1 MDQIPF
7 ITDEFIASHTDFKKL
22 IEALKKGFAEGSVET
37 PMRHH
42 HDYANPEESIDSTLL
57 LMPSWEAGNDLGV
70 KIVSVNPNNGKY
82 NLPSIQGSY
91 LYMDGHKGMIRAI
104 LDAKALTAKRTAAA
118 SALAASYLAKKDASS
133 MLMLGTG
140 ALSVNLI
147 KAHTSIRS
155 IKNVFVWGRNF
166 MKAQLIAE
174 QFDQQNFKVI
184 AIENYIE
191 TISHVDI
198 VSCATLSKEPLV
210 FGKLLKEG
218 QHLDLVGAYKKDM
231 READD
236 EAVRRS
242 SVFIDTFQGG
252 LKESGDIVIPL
263 QNGSLKDTD
272 IKADL
277 FGLCSGGHKGRK
289 SDREITFF
297 KSVGHA
303 SEDLIGARFYFGQW
317 KDKDILKQ

>member
-1 MDQIPF
+1 MGQIPF
-7 ITDEFIASHTDFKKL
+7 IPTEFMESHTDFKQL
-22 IEALKKGFAEGSVET
+22 IHALKKGFAESAVET

-42 HDYANPEESIDSTLL
+42 HDYANPKESNDSTLL
-57 LMPSWEAGNDLGV
+57 LMPSWEAGNDIGV
-70 KIVSVNPNNGKY
+70 KVVTVNPNNGKY
-82 NLPSIQGSY
+82 DLPSIQGTY

-118 SALAASYLAKKDASS
+118 SALAAYYLAKKDASS

-140 ALSVNLI
+140 ALSINLI
-147 KAHTSIRS
+147 KAHTSIRP
-155 IKNVFVWGRNF
+155 IKKVFVWGRNF
-166 MKAQLIAE
+166 NKAKLIAA
-174 QFDQQNFKVI
+174 QFNQRNIEVI
-184 AIENYIE
+184 AIENYVE
-191 TISHVDI
+191 TISNVDI

-210 FGKLLKEG
+210 FGKILKEG

-236 EAVRRS
+236 EAVLRS

-263 QNGSLKDTD
+263 KKEILNEAD

-277 FGLCSGGHKGRK
+277 FGLCSGSHKGRQ
-289 SDREITFF
+289 SVSEITFF

-303 SEDLIGARFYFGQW
+303 SEDLIAARYYYRQW
-317 KDKDILKQ
+317 KGVM